1 MTVVLNARQ
10 DFTLEAFR
18 RVTVDGEDVAIGPA
32 ALRVMGEARAGFE
45 HFLRSNPQGFI
56 YGVTTRP
63 GVEVGTAIPP
73 EERRSYARRFR
84 GVGRASAGIAS
95 MSVSSEASSSPGWP
109 TSSAAT
115 PRYVRN
121 SPSMWP
127 PCWTGRCR
135 GCPSTGKQV
144 PGRSFPSCM

>member
-1 MTVVLNARQ
+1 MTVVVGARE

-18 RVTVDGEDVAIGPA
+18 RVTIDGEGVIIGPA

-45 HFLRSNPQGFI
+45 RLLRSDPRGFI

-73 EERRSYARRFR
+73 EELREYARRFR
-84 GVGRASAGIAS
+84 GWAGASAGIAL
-95 MSVSSEASSSPGWP
+95 MSVLSEASSSPGWP
-109 TSSAAT
+109 TSSAGT
-115 PRYVRN
+115 PRCGLN
-121 SPSMWP
+121 SPSVWP
-127 PCWTGRCR
+127 PCWTALCR
-135 GCPSTGKQV
+135 AFPSTGRAA